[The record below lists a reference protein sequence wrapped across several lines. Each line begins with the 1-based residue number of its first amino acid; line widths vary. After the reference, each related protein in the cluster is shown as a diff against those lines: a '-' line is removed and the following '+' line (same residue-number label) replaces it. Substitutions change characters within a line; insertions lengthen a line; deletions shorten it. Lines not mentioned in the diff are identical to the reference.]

1 MDAFAKQKGT
11 EVQQSHQRAKSG
23 VFRGVLSAA
32 LLSVMLGACSSV
44 PDVVNPVS
52 WYEKTTDF
60 FSGDSQAAD
69 TTAPTLNTPNAQN
82 QGLAADPNAPP
93 PAPTPVPSQ
102 AVSTAPSGLSADQ
115 VSSNYASPA
124 IERQG
129 APSNVLAPQAPVSKV
144 AQAPQAA
151 PPAPAA
157 APRPT
162 MDVTPAPT
170 PMASAPPP
178 MPTMPSASGAPAPAR
193 LAVSEAPTGPM
204 TPPAPF
210 EFPAPNAMATYG
222 GEFETVVISADGMAA
237 MAEPAVMPQLSFA
250 GGPSAA
256 PQSMGQGT
264 GGALFPKPGATTSDT
279 GSLNR
284 GGPATVGGMVRVA
297 TIHFANNAA
306 NLDQRDRSILGAVIQ
321 LQKERGGRVV
331 VVGHASARTK
341 DMDYIKHQMVNFE
354 ISMNRAGTI
363 GTVLKTMG
371 LPAETLEVQ
380 AVSDTQPLFLEV
392 MPSGEAGNRR
402 VEIYLAAAAT

>member
-1 MDAFAKQKGT
+1 MQKRT
-11 EVQQSHQRAKSG
+11 EVRQSNLRTKSG
-23 VFRGVLSAA
+23 VFRGVVSVA

-69 TTAPTLNTPNAQN
+69 TTAPTSNGQVAQN

-93 PAPTPVPSQ
+93 PAPSPAPAQ
-102 AVSTAPSGLSADQ
+102 AVSAAPSGLSADQ
-115 VSSNYASPA
+115 MSSNYASPA

-129 APSNVLAPQAPVSKV
+129 APTNVLTPQAPASAV
-144 AQAPQAA
+144 AQAPQGA
-151 PPAPAA
+151 PAPVAQ
-157 APRPT
+157 PT
-162 MDVTPAPT
+162 MDVMPAPAPMAGSAPT
-170 PMASAPPP
+170 NMASAPPP
-178 MPTMPSASGAPAPAR
+178 MPTLPSTSGAPAPAR
-193 LAVSEAPTGPM
+193 LTVSEAPTGPM
-204 TPPAPF
+204 TAPPPF
-210 EFPAPNAMATYG
+210 EFPAPNAMAGYG
-222 GEFETVVISADGMAA
+222 SDFETVVISSDGMAE
-237 MAEPAVMPQLSFA
+237 MAEPAQMPQLSMAGSPTGAPQGA
-250 GGPSAA
+250 GGA
-256 PQSMGQGT
+256 M
-264 GGALFPKPGATTSDT
+264 FPEPGATTTSA
-279 GSLNR
+279 GSLNI

-392 MPSGEAGNRR
+392 MPSGDRKS
-402 VEIYLAAAAT
+402 VV

>member
-1 MDAFAKQKGT
+1 MQKRT
-11 EVQQSHQRAKSG
+11 EVRQSNLRAKSG
-23 VFRGVLSAA
+23 VFRGVVSVA

-69 TTAPTLNTPNAQN
+69 TTAPSSNGQVGQN

-102 AVSTAPSGLSADQ
+102 AVSAAPSGLNADQ

-129 APSNVLAPQAPVSKV
+129 APTNVLTPQTQV

-151 PPAPAA
+151 PPAPA
-157 APRPT
+157 PQPT
-162 MDVTPAPT
+162 MDVMSAPAPVAPAPT
-170 PMASAPPP
+170 GMASAPPP
-178 MPTMPSASGAPAPAR
+178 MPTMPSTSGAPAR
-193 LAVSEAPTGPM
+193 LSVSEAPTGPM
-204 TPPAPF
+204 TAPPPF
-210 EFPAPNAMATYG
+210 EFPAPNAMAGYG
-222 GEFETVVISADGMAA
+222 NDFETVVISSDGMAG
-237 MAEPAVMPQLSFA
+237 MAEPAQMPQLNMA
-250 GGPSAA
+250 GAPTGA
-256 PQSMGQGT
+256 PQAT
-264 GGALFPKPGATTSDT
+264 GGALFPEPGATTIGA
-279 GSLNR
+279 GSVNM